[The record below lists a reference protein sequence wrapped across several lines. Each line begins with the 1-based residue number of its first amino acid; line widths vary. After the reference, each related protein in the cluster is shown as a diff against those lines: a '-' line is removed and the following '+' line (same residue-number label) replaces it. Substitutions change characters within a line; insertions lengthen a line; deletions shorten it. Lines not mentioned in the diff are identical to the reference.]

1 MPKNLISMEVPAET
15 LTKLQEK
22 LKELRELLAPYLV
35 TLTLEDRK
43 SLPKMSDKTL
53 AFVSKTAEYVKSNPK
68 LIPPMMEAEELGKD
82 FTLNQSLQPVYNSL
96 KQLVDNLS
104 DTLMLSG
111 HEAYAQASLY
121 YASVKMAANSATKMP
136 NPFRKIWANGSHYK
150 ANAPKALPQ
159 PLMSLHPLRRQL
171 TDVSYKLSLVSL

>member
-43 SLPKMSDKTL
+43 SLPKMSDKIL

-121 YASVKMAANSATKMP
+121 YASVKMAAKLGDQDAKSIQEDLGKR
-136 NPFRKIWANGSHYK
+136 F
-150 ANAPKALPQ
+150 ALQ
-159 PLMSLHPLRRQL
+159 GRRSKG
-171 TDVSYKLSLVSL
+171 TDPASNESTPTP

>member
-1 MPKNLISMEVPAET
+1 MSKNLINAQVPEAE
-15 LTKLQEK
+15 LAKIQEK
-22 LKELRELLAPYLV
+22 LREIRELLAPYLV

-53 AFVSKTAEYVKSNPK
+53 AFVSKTAEYGKSNPK

-111 HEAYAQASLY
+111 HEAYAQALLY
-121 YASVKMAANSATKMP
+121 YASVKMAAKLGDQDAKSIQEDLGKR
-136 NPFRKIWANGSHYK
+136 F
-150 ANAPKALPQ
+150 ALQ
-159 PLMSLHPLRRQL
+159 GRRSKG
-171 TDVSYKLSLVSL
+171 TDPASNEPTPTP

>member
-82 FTLNQSLQPVYNSL
+82 FPLTQSLQPVYNSL

-111 HEAYAQASLY
+111 HEAYAQALLY
-121 YASVKMAANSATKMP
+121 YASVKMAAKLGDQDAKSIQEDLGKR
-136 NPFRKIWANGSHYK
+136 F
-150 ANAPKALPQ
+150 ALQ
-159 PLMSLHPLRRQL
+159 GRRSKG
-171 TDVSYKLSLVSL
+171 TDPASNEPTPPP

>member
-1 MPKNLISMEVPAET
+1 MSKNLINAQVPEAE
-15 LTKLQEK
+15 LAKIQEK
-22 LKELRELLAPYLV
+22 LREIRELLAPYV
-35 TLTLEDRK
+35 ATLTMEDRK

-111 HEAYAQASLY
+111 HEAYVQALLY
-121 YASVKMAANSATKMP
+121 YASVKMAARLGDQDAKSIQEDLGKR
-136 NPFRKIWANGSHYK
+136 F
-150 ANAPKALPQ
+150 ALQ
-159 PLMSLHPLRRQL
+159 GRRSKG
-171 TDVSYKLSLVSL
+171 TDPASNESTPTP

>member
-82 FTLNQSLQPVYNSL
+82 FTLNQSLQPVYTRLMHRRCSTMRVL
-96 KQLVDNLS
+96 KWLP
-104 DTLMLSG
+104 
-111 HEAYAQASLY
+111 
-121 YASVKMAANSATKMP
+121 NSATKMP

-150 ANAPKALPQ
+150 ADAPKALTP